1 MFLGPTHVTAMGRR
15 IRHGKDAMACCE
27 HCTDAESVLFTEGA
41 ARRELRGYRRRGPA
55 AVTRQLL
62 AALREQGAP
71 EGVLLDIGGG
81 IGALQH
87 ELLGT
92 GMARAIHVDASRA
105 YLDASAAEAERRGH
119 RDRVEYRHGDFVDL
133 ADSVPDADV
142 VTLDRVVCCY
152 PDMPALVRASAP
164 KARHS
169 RRRRSGRA
177 AGSSSPLRTKSTSAS
192 NSSCVSRTGSR
203 SSGSSRSSTG
213 CERTHGSLEIR
224 RQPAVL

>member
-1 MFLGPTHVTAMGRR
+1 
-15 IRHGKDAMACCE
+15 MACCE

-41 ARRELRGYRRRGPA
+41 ARRELRGYRRKGPA

-62 AALREQGAP
+62 AALREQGDP
-71 EGVLLDIGGG
+71 EGMLLDIGGG

-119 RDRVEYRHGDFVDL
+119 RDRVEYRHGDFVDM

-152 PDMPALVRASAP
+152 PDMPALVRASARR
-164 KARHS
+164 ARHVYALS
-169 RRRRSGRA
+169 FPRVHWFTRLGVKLANAWFRLRGSSFRTYLHPPAAIEAEIERQGLRKTAARHTILWHAAVFRRS
-177 AGSSSPLRTKSTSAS
+177 
-192 NSSCVSRTGSR
+192 
-203 SSGSSRSSTG
+203 
-213 CERTHGSLEIR
+213 
-224 RQPAVL
+224 